1 MRTRKRYPVVAM
13 RAQVV
18 LPGAVARF
26 DLSRSRTVAAVEA
39 AMLRDGLIFLVA
51 QKDPEEIDPGETGI
65 YRYGTLCQIRSL
77 TRTSH
82 NTRRA
87 MLFGIRRCSVEQLVL
102 EGEAY

>member
-1 MRTRKRYPVVAM
+1 MRTKRRYPVVAM

-82 NTRRA
+82 NSARHALRHTALQCGAVGAGGRG
-87 MLFGIRRCSVEQLVL
+87 L
-102 EGEAY
+102 

>member
-1 MRTRKRYPVVAM
+1 MRRLSF
-13 RAQVV
+13 RALWRV
-18 LPGAVARF
+18 F

-87 MLFGIRRCSVEQLVL
+87 VYRR
-102 EGEAY
+102 A